1 MNGEGKMIGSA
12 GRRGLWRLKDAHNR
26 DNRAWKREKWVMVR
40 GNLPEVGQAPA
51 MTNRG
56 LWSGYGHTAMVRDR
70 RQNLFH

>member
-1 MNGEGKMIGSA
+1 
-12 GRRGLWRLKDAHNR
+12 
-26 DNRAWKREKWVMVR
+26 MVR